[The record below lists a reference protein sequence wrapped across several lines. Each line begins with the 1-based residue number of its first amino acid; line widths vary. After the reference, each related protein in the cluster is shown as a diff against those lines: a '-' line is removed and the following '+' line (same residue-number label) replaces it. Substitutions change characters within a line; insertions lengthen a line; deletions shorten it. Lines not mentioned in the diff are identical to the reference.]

1 MEFFNGVENIHWWT
15 VILNGGRD
23 YVHDVDT
30 PFSVISSDFLD
41 ERSLGP
47 FLKSLPLDCIRNP
60 QTCVSGIYADR
71 FVHVSVVMY
80 SSAQ

>member
-23 YVHDVDT
+23 YIHEVDT
-30 PFSVISSDFLD
+30 PFSVISSNLLD

-47 FLKSLPLDCIRNP
+47 LLKSLPLDCIRKDGSHRLV
-60 QTCVSGIYADR
+60 CLLSMLIGLY
-71 FVHVSVVMY
+71 M
-80 SSAQ
+80 

>member
-1 MEFFNGVENIHWWT
+1 MEWKTSIGGHC
-15 VILNGGRD
+15 GRD
-23 YVHDVDT
+23 YIHEVDT
-30 PFSVISSDFLD
+30 PFSVISSNLLG

-47 FLKSLPLDCIRNP
+47 LLKSLPLDCIYKDGIS

-80 SSAQ
+80 SSPQ